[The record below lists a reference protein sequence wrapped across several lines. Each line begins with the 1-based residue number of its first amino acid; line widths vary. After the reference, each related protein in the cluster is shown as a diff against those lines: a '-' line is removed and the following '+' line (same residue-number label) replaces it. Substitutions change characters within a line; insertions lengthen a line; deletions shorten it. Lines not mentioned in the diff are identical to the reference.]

1 MAEDD
6 YPNTDRA
13 RWVAVE
19 EAAELIHEERYLEA
33 LGALRDALRADPANG
48 YAYFFTGV
56 ALFECGQL
64 EGARDAYRACLRV
77 SPRHLGAR
85 VALCHVLRKL
95 GSHREAIAAGVAALE
110 QAPADGDAL
119 YAVGMAHWAR
129 GDLPAAERYLS
140 AFLRA
145 GPEFEVKV
153 EVESILAR
161 IASQTPD
168 RNN

>member
-1 MAEDD
+1 MAEDED
-6 YPNTDRA
+6 HEIGKA
-13 RWVAVE
+13 RWMAVE
-19 EAAELIHEERYLEA
+19 DAAELINEERYLEA
-33 LGALRDALRADPANG
+33 LAALRDALRADPANG
-48 YAYFFTGV
+48 YAYFFIGV

-85 VALCHVLRKL
+85 VALSHVLRKL
-95 GSHREAIAAGVAALE
+95 GAYREAIAAGVAALD

-129 GDLPAAERYLS
+129 GDLPAAERYLA

-145 GPEFEVKV
+145 GPELEIKA
-153 EVESILAR
+153 EVEAILAR
-161 IASQTPD
+161 IAAQTPG
-168 RNN
+168 RN